1 MWGLSETDINN
12 DCVSLLAMFRLTAT
26 LWRGNG
32 AKLQFMKSFILPL
45 ACLCGSSVVSAQIPA
60 DVTQPTSAIAGA
72 GAAASPEDASAPGS
86 QVIIPALTVVSIEIL
101 ATIGSKTST
110 TGETFPLRLAQPI
123 IIDGKEVVPAGVT
136 GMGEIIHA
144 KKSGGSGA
152 GGELVL
158 AARYL
163 DLDGRRLRLRSM
175 QVSAAGKDQM
185 ELALLSAQAIGPIAF
200 AITGKNI
207 EIAKGRIAAAKTA
220 EAFVLTSTTPV
231 SSPVAGAQPQ

>member
-1 MWGLSETDINN
+1 M
-12 DCVSLLAMFRLTAT
+12 
-26 LWRGNG
+26 
-32 AKLQFMKSFILPL
+32 
-45 ACLCGSSVVSAQIPA
+45 
-60 DVTQPTSAIAGA
+60 
-72 GAAASPEDASAPGS
+72 
-86 QVIIPALTVVSIEIL
+86 IIPALTVVSIEIL